1 MWSLHGHDVAIRP
14 QIQKNCV
21 SKVHV
26 AAHSLPVKFR
36 MFQTPFRQRLSGP
49 GCVCAR
55 TSCDDGRRN
64 RQQQDS
70 TASRAGEVDTEYVR
84 TYRFNSVNLCW
95 GFLLQE
101 RIAASFGSQCG
112 FCTPGIVMS
121 MYTLLRNNPV
131 PTQEQLQSA
140 FEGDKC

>member
-1 MWSLHGHDVAIRP
+1 MCGRRVWSLHGHDVAIRP

-49 GCVCAR
+49 ACVCAR

-70 TASRAGEVDTEYVR
+70 TASRAGEVDTKYVQ
-84 TYRFNSVNLCW
+84 TYRSIQLIYVGCFTTGAHRRLV
-95 GFLLQE
+95 
-101 RIAASFGSQCG
+101 RIAVWLLHSGHRHVDVH
-112 FCTPGIVMS
+112 TP
-121 MYTLLRNNPV
+121 P
-131 PTQEQLQSA
+131 
-140 FEGDKC
+140 K

>member
-1 MWSLHGHDVAIRP
+1 M
-14 QIQKNCV
+14 CT
-21 SKVHV
+21 
-26 AAHSLPVKFR
+26 
-36 MFQTPFRQRLSGP
+36 FQTSFRQRLSGP

-95 GFLLQE
+95 VFLLKE

-140 FEGDKC
+140 FEGVCFSSLFFNNFIDQHRIHVHVLVTMLIYMLYLTKF